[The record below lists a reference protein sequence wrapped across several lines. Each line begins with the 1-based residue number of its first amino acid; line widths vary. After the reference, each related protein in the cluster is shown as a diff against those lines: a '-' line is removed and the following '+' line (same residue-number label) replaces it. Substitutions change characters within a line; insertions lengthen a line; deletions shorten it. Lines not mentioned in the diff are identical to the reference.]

1 MLKRLILGNSLL
13 VSVAAVAQ
21 EPVYL
26 DCFLEDDSKV
36 TAVYRVALDEAS
48 DKAYLQQEGGLFYF
62 IDEVVFAPDQIDIT
76 IGEYLKRRFTIER
89 PSLKFSHEIEH
100 NVGVHRSE
108 GECWPME
115 LSERL

>member
-1 MLKRLILGNSLL
+1 M
-13 VSVAAVAQ
+13 
-21 EPVYL
+21 
-26 DCFLEDDSKV
+26 
-36 TAVYRVALDEAS
+36 ALDEAS

-62 IDEVVFAPDQIDIT
+62 IDEVEFAPGQIDIT

-89 PSLKFSHEIEH
+89 PSLRFSHEIEH

-115 LSERL
+115 VSERL